1 MTNNTAACRAD
12 AAAHG
17 WRGATKMALTMAM
30 AEIHGKVFKAL
41 AHPVRLL
48 LVDALRGRDLAFGAL
63 LKKFKLDKSTVSKHL
78 LVLVNAGL
86 VSTRR
91 CGRETIYR
99 LEACCIDEF
108 SACVTKVVR
117 QRVRKQACCLPRGR

>member
-1 MTNNTAACRAD
+1 
-12 AAAHG
+12 
-17 WRGATKMALTMAM
+17 MALTMAM
-30 AEIHGKVFKAL
+30 AEIQGRVFKAL

-48 LVDALRGRDLAFGAL
+48 LVDALRGGDLTFGAL
-63 LKKFKLDKSTVSKHL
+63 GEKFALDKSTVSQHL
-78 LVLVNAGL
+78 RVLVEAGL

-91 CGRETIYR
+91 AGRETFYR

-117 QRVRKQACCLPRGR
+117 QRVKKQACCLRPRRNK

>member
-1 MTNNTAACRAD
+1 
-12 AAAHG
+12 
-17 WRGATKMALTMAM
+17 MALTMAV
-30 AEIHGKVFKAL
+30 AEIQSKVFKAL

-48 LVDALRGRDLAFGAL
+48 LVEALRGRDLAFGAL
-63 LKKFKLDKSTVSKHL
+63 LAKFQLDKSTISKHL

-91 CGRETIYR
+91 AGRETIYR

-117 QRVRKQACCLPRGR
+117 QRVKKQACCLRRCR